1 MDLLIHM
8 TTKHLTAGKPV
19 RYLVNKMNLGNP
31 QRKKFEYKNKV
42 QCNACKLFG
51 NNIGEQVCRYAAM
64 HVNTIA
70 HCTENPEMAK
80 KNMKKF
86 NALYST
92 KQVNKL
98 YTRENYKEILES
110 ASTKHELD
118 NGIEEIGEELSQLIF
133 YNSDSE

>member
-1 MDLLIHM
+1 MHANSLG
-8 TTKHLTAGKPV
+8 TTSE
-19 RYLVNKMNLGNP
+19 N
-31 QRKKFEYKNKV
+31 
-42 QCNACKLFG
+42 
-51 NNIGEQVCRYAAM
+51 RYAAM

-70 HCTENPEMAK
+70 YCQENPEMAK

-118 NGIEEIGEELSQLIF
+118 NGIEEIGEEISQLLL

>member
-1 MDLLIHM
+1 
-8 TTKHLTAGKPV
+8 
-19 RYLVNKMNLGNP
+19 
-31 QRKKFEYKNKV
+31 
-42 QCNACKLFG
+42 
-51 NNIGEQVCRYAAM
+51 M

-70 HCTENPEMAK
+70 YCTENPEMAK

-86 NALYST
+86 NALYSA

-118 NGIEEIGEELSQLIF
+118 NGIEEIGEEISKLLL
-133 YNSDSE
+133 YNSDSK